1 MEEVRRLLRRVPHS
15 TTVTPD
21 GIPPYVL
28 RHCAESLCYPLA
40 MIFNRHALIRPIPK
54 KAPNIVPN
62 FRPISITSIV
72 ARTMERCVRQRLM
85 QWLDDND
92 LLPQE
97 QFGFRPRRSVQDCLT
112 VCLEEWSTAV
122 DQGNSAFDRV
132 PHARLLAKLAHLG
145 FEGYIL
151 QWISTFLSYRTSAVI
166 VGDDCG
172 DSFSPPSGT
181 PQGSCLGPVLFII
194 YVHDISNV
202 VDAPCKFAQ
211 YADDVQ
217 FWQVHD
223 GSEHGF
229 TLRND
234 LSPKDHIRALARSA
248 SARLYMAARTIR
260 SGNVQLW
267 KRIYATYVRPVL
279 ESSSP
284 LFSPSTVGL
293 RRDLEAV
300 QRRFTLMLE
309 LRSKRCHR
317 NDRDSYEKRCA
328 NYDIPPLFHRRAI
341 ADILYAFKIFKSLCG
356 TPSSFFKP

>member
-1 MEEVRRLLRRVPHS
+1 
-15 TTVTPD
+15 
-21 GIPPYVL
+21 
-28 RHCAESLCYPLA
+28 
-40 MIFNRHALIRPIPK
+40 
-54 KAPNIVPN
+54 
-62 FRPISITSIV
+62 
-72 ARTMERCVRQRLM
+72 MERCVRQRLM
-85 QWLDDND
+85 QWLDDNE

-97 QFGFRPRRSVQDCLT
+97 QFGFRPGRSVQDCLT
-112 VCLEEWSTAV
+112 VCLEDWSTAV
-122 DQGNSAFDRV
+122 DQGKCVDIITFDFSSAFDRV

-151 QWISTFLSYRTSAVI
+151 QWIATFLGDRTSAVT
-166 VGDDCG
+166 VGDECG
-172 DSFSPPSGT
+172 YSFSPPSGT

-194 YVHDISNV
+194 YVHDISSV
-202 VDAPCKFAQ
+202 VEAPCKFAQ

-223 GSEHGF
+223 GSENGF

-234 LSPKDHIRALARSA
+234 LSPKDRVRALARSA

-267 KRIYATYVRPVL
+267 KRIYANYVRPVL

-284 LFSPSTVGL
+284 LFSPSTIGL
-293 RRDLEAV
+293 QKDLETV

-317 NDRDSYEKRCA
+317 DDRDSYEKRCA
-328 NYDIPPLFHRRAI
+328 TYDIPPLFHRRAI
-341 ADILYAFKIFKSLCG
+341 ADILYAYKIFKSLCG
-356 TPSSFFKP
+356 VPSSFFKPLRINSFHYRVLSLISRLPFDPFDCTSLGSLRAKLSNLPVSTFAS